1 MTQLTVDHE
10 FHALIPPLSAD
21 ERAALEASLLAEG
34 CRDALVVWNDT
45 LLDGHNRYEIC
56 QAHSIPFETVAR
68 DFETRDAA
76 KLWIIDNQLAR
87 RNLPPYE
94 RSRLALLRKPLV
106 AKLAEDRMKV
116 GIANPDQISDQ
127 GRTLDILA
135 AIADVS
141 HDTIHK
147 VEVIERDAPAPI
159 REAARAGE
167 MTPNRAYNL
176 TRALAPLP
184 AEDKERAAALCGDEP
199 GKADILARLHKSMRH
214 PDSNGT
220 YEELLRTGGFH
231 YGDELE
237 LWCDFAAEDVA
248 EIDKALLTIAGH
260 HAAVGKDSKPHVAH
274 NSGDN
279 EWYTP
284 AEYIEAA
291 RAVMGAID
299 LDPASTPEAN
309 AVIGAAQFYTSQ
321 DNGLDQAW
329 AGRVWMNPPYA
340 AELIG
345 DFCEKLAKHYRA
357 GEVSE
362 AIVLVNNATE
372 TKWFL
377 SLAQVATAMVFP
389 TGRVR
394 FWHPRKTNVA
404 PLQGQAIVYIG
415 PNADEFLDAFTRF
428 GIGCRIV

>member
-1 MTQLTVDHE
+1 MTQLTVDPE

-21 ERAALEASLLAEG
+21 ERTALEASLLAEG
-34 CRDALVVWNDT
+34 CRDALVVWNGVI
-45 LLDGHNRYEIC
+45 LDGHNRYEIC

-87 RNLPPYE
+87 RNLPAYE
-94 RSRLALLRKPLV
+94 RTRLVLERGPLIKSG
-106 AKLAEDRMKV
+106 KLASNFVDNCPHSKSAHDRTRDV
-116 GIANPDQISDQ
+116 
-127 GRTLDILA
+127 
-135 AIADVS
+135 IADEAGVS
-141 HDTIHK
+141 SRIVRQ
-147 VEVIERDAPAPI
+147 VEAIEKDAPAHI
-159 REAARAGE
+159 RAAARAGDI
-167 MTPNRAYNL
+167 TPNCAYNL

-184 AEDKERAAALCGDEP
+184 AEDKERAAVLCGDEP

-291 RAVMGAID
+291 RVVMGAID

-404 PLQGQAIVYIG
+404 PLQGQATVYIG